1 MIERLKDSQI
11 VIVRDRKVVRYK
23 DLMIIIGEDSK
34 IVRNIKR

>member
-1 MIERLKDSQI
+1 MIERLKDIQI